1 MTFFIVA
8 CCEFT
13 CSDVL

>member
-8 CCEFT
+8 KG
-13 CSDVL
+13 L